1 MLANSEDIPEQFQ
14 HIMSVKRTS
23 RIANLI
29 EKWLEI
35 CDGQILKEG
44 FQEGVEDWVC
54 AKGEPDSPGDGLEE
68 EQCVVVH
75 FTNCRMGLLRV
86 ESRNHHLEFPRLRK
100 SNPISPFRS

>member
-1 MLANSEDIPEQFQ
+1 MLANSEGIPEQVQ

-44 FQEGVEDWVC
+44 FQEGVEYWVG
-54 AKGEPDSPGDGLEE
+54 AEGEPDSPGDGLEE
-68 EQCVVVH
+68 EQGVVVH
-75 FTNCRMGLLRV
+75 LPNGRMGL
-86 ESRNHHLEFPRLRK
+86 
-100 SNPISPFRS
+100 

>member
-1 MLANSEDIPEQFQ
+1 MLANPEDIPEKVQ
-14 HIMSVKRTS
+14 HVMSVKRTS
-23 RIANLI
+23 RTANLI

-68 EQCVVVH
+68 EQGVVVH
-75 FTNCRMGLLRV
+75 LPNGRMGL
-86 ESRNHHLEFPRLRK
+86 
-100 SNPISPFRS
+100 

>member
-1 MLANSEDIPEQFQ
+1 MLANSEGIPEQVQ

-44 FQEGVEDWVC
+44 FQEGVEDWVG
-54 AKGEPDSPGDGLEE
+54 AEGEPDSPGDGLEE

-100 SNPISPFRS
+100 SNPISPFPS